1 MVTFEEIADI
11 VFRATCDKHFRCYLC
26 HSETR
31 SRGRQRGQE
40 QWRGSVPLQ
49 RFLLLLTNNVCLF
62 LQSTVRWDQKSCESE
77 EIKAFPESAI
87 PSYFSYNGTVR
98 LGYRMCEQWI
108 WRTGGH
114 NAGQG
119 TSLTAYYITYQTNA
133 KEHYPKVGG
142 AFDAPYVPV
151 MVESFSNAGP
161 TAKTSHHSVINITSY
176 VNGEADEKLL
186 ELPSFCEKENLQ
198 V

>member
-1 MVTFEEIADI
+1 MGCRDTYSSGREIQSLTEEKKRDDVYEKYWLSTF
-11 VFRATCDKHFRCYLC
+11 V
-26 HSETR
+26 
-31 SRGRQRGQE
+31 QRGS
-40 QWRGSVPLQ
+40 GNSYV
-49 RFLLLLTNNVCLF
+49 
-62 LQSTVRWDQKSCESE
+62 QSTVRWDQKTCESE

-98 LGYRMCEQWI
+98 LGSRMCEQWI

-133 KEHYPKVGG
+133 KEHYPMVGG
-142 AFDAPYVPV
+142 AFDVPYVPV
-151 MVESFSNAGP
+151 MVESFSDAGP

-176 VNGEADEKLL
+176 VNGQADEKLL